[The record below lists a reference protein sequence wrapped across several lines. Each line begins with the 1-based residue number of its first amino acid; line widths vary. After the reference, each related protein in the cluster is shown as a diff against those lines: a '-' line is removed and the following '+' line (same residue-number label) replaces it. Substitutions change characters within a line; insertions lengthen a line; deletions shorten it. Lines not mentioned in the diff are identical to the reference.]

1 MIKSLFWLTL
11 RAVQGEVLPFNKIRQ
26 C

>member
-1 MIKSLFWLTL
+1 MIKNVFWLTL